1 MTQEQ
6 YERACRIQDELISL
20 NKMLYG
26 FGNAK
31 LIQINSINVYQ
42 RERNGQDYTMSLGVS
57 QELSDTIVEVIKS
70 RIEKLEEQFKN
81 I

>member
-70 RIEKLEEQFKN
+70 RIEKLEEQFKD

>member
-6 YERACRIQDELISL
+6 YKLACRIQDELINL
-20 NKMLYG
+20 NKTLYG

-31 LIQINSINVYQ
+31 LIQINSINIYQ

-57 QELSDTIVEVIKS
+57 QELSDTIVEVNKA
-70 RIEKLEEQFKN
+70 RIEKLEEQFKD

>member
-1 MTQEQ
+1 
-6 YERACRIQDELISL
+6 
-20 NKMLYG
+20 MLYG

-57 QELSDTIVEVIKS
+57 PELSDAIVEVIKS
-70 RIEKLEEQFKN
+70 RIEKLEEQFKD

>member
-6 YERACRIQDELISL
+6 YKLACRIQDELISL

-31 LIQINSINVYQ
+31 LIQINSINIYQ

-57 QELSDTIVEVIKS
+57 PELSDAIIEIIKS

>member
-1 MTQEQ
+1 
-6 YERACRIQDELISL
+6 
-20 NKMLYG
+20 MLYG

>member
-57 QELSDTIVEVIKS
+57 QELSDAIVEVIKS

>member
-6 YERACRIQDELISL
+6 YKLACRIQDELINL

>member
-6 YERACRIQDELISL
+6 YKLARRIQDELINL

-57 QELSDTIVEVIKS
+57 LELSDAIVEVIKS

>member
-1 MTQEQ
+1 MTQEE
-6 YERACRIQDELISL
+6 YKLACRIQDELINL

-70 RIEKLEEQFKN
+70 RIEKLEEQFKD

>member
-6 YERACRIQDELISL
+6 YKLACRIQDELINL

-31 LIQINSINVYQ
+31 LIQINSINIYQ

>member
-31 LIQINSINVYQ
+31 LIQINSIDTYQ
-42 RERNGQDYTMSLGVS
+42 QERNGQDYTMSLGVS
-57 QELSDTIVEVIKS
+57 PELSDAIVEVIKS

>member
-6 YERACRIQDELISL
+6 YKLACRIQDELINL

-70 RIEKLEEQFKN
+70 RIAKLEEQFKN

>member
-6 YERACRIQDELISL
+6 YKRACRIQDELINL

-57 QELSDTIVEVIKS
+57 PELSDAIVEVIKS
-70 RIEKLEEQFKN
+70 RIEKLEEQFKD